1 MLRIVHTADCH
12 LDAPCASL
20 DAGVRARVRA
30 AEREAFA
37 RVCELAI
44 ERSAHALVIAGDLF
58 ERSDV
63 GPAALHHA
71 LAHLARVREAGTA
84 VILASGNHDPGRALA
99 PLAQAGCTLALT
111 HEPVTVELAGAGGE
125 TLGHVVAIG
134 HAGAAEGSNLAALM
148 PQAPGPASVAVL
160 HAQVDGAAGARER
173 YAPCAPEDLDRGY
186 AYWALGHVHERQ
198 QVRAQ
203 PPAWY
208 PGCLSPHDVGEP
220 GAKGALVVEIDGAG
234 RAQVEFVPLAPV
246 RFERLRLDDVGAS
259 GLAGLAAEAMV
270 ALEATQPGAAGE
282 ELVVRLDLRGRSP
295 LALALRDPEERA
307 SSAEEIALALG
318 ALSAELRCEH
328 LRPPL
333 DLDRHRGQ
341 PHLLGA
347 ALEIASR
354 AATEESLLDEVAPP
368 VLAGE
373 DSGDPAARRAYL
385 AGLLGE
391 LDETL
396 AEALLAEAAP

>member
-37 RVCELAI
+37 RVCTLAI
-44 ERSAHALVIAGDLF
+44 ERGAHALVIAGDLF

-71 LAHLARVREAGTA
+71 LAQLTRVTEAGLT
-84 VILASGNHDPGRALA
+84 VIVASGNHDPGGALA
-99 PLAQAGCTLALT
+99 PLAQAGCTLALGRD
-111 HEPVTVELAGAGGE
+111 PVVVEIPGTGGAP
-125 TLGHVVAIG
+125 LGHVVAIG
-134 HAGAAEGSNLAALM
+134 HGSAAEGANLADLL
-148 PQAPGPASVAVL
+148 PQAPSVTSVAVL

-173 YAPCAPEDLDRGY
+173 YAPCAPEHLDRGY

-220 GAKGALVVEIDGAG
+220 GAKGALVVEIDAAG
-234 RAQVEFVPLAPV
+234 RAEAEFVPLAPV
-246 RFERLRLDDVGAS
+246 RFERVRLDDVEAT
-259 GLAGLAAEAMV
+259 GLAGLAGAAML
-270 ALEATQPGAAGE
+270 ALETTQPGAAGE
-282 ELVVRLDLRGRSP
+282 ELVVRVELRGRSP
-295 LALALRDPEERA
+295 LAPALRDPEERDNA
-307 SSAEEIALALG
+307 AEELALALG

-333 DLDRHRGQ
+333 DLERHRGQ

-347 ALEIASR
+347 ALETAAR
-354 AATEESLLDEVAPP
+354 AATDAALLGELAPA

-373 DSGDPAARRAYL
+373 DSADPEARRAYL
-385 AGLLGE
+385 ASLLVDI
-391 LDETL
+391 DETL